1 MKKLQN
7 IDDIREILTLVK
19 EFRPVI
25 KYFTQYEYQ
34 KGYSQTNETS
44 LNLRKVDYDV
54 NENLEDEIGMGV
66 YEPGKTLY
74 DDTVYECVINILKL
88 DSFIDLLNHYIEL
101 KGKEYDDWSSETFF
115 EWFQE
120 TDKQQ
125 IFDQDKWD
133 ETCGYTEFEDHD
145 ITWCCGF
152 NNFNYHGINIDN
164 IETENK
170 IFSFSGFWAD
180 YDGE

>member
-1 MKKLQN
+1 
-7 IDDIREILTLVK
+7 
-19 EFRPVI
+19 
-25 KYFTQYEYQ
+25 
-34 KGYSQTNETS
+34 
-44 LNLRKVDYDV
+44 
-54 NENLEDEIGMGV
+54 MGV